1 MKIPI
6 PIMAIFRKI
15 REFSQVIIFVILPQN
30 DSLGLKIKVVKFL
43 EIQPRYVQRL
53 LAKIRLNSNRDTVTV
68 FIQNRR
74 DIER

>member
-15 REFSQVIIFVILPQN
+15 QEFSQVIIFVILPQN

-43 EIQPRYVQRL
+43 EIQPRYV
-53 LAKIRLNSNRDTVTV
+53 
-68 FIQNRR
+68 
-74 DIER
+74 